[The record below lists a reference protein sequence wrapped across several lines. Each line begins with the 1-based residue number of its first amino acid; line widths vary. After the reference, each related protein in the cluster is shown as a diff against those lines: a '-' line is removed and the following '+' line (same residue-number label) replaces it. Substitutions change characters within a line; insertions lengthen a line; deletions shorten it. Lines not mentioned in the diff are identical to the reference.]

1 MSEERTMA
9 LSEIADRYDERLRTA
24 DYADL
29 DASAN
34 GLQVAPG
41 GDGLNETRGVEHAA
55 FAVDAAVETIERAAD
70 ADLLVTHHGLIW
82 DGLERV
88 TGRDHRRIAA
98 LIQNDL
104 ALYVSH
110 LPLDGHQ
117 ELGNAA
123 GVGDLLSLEDRA
135 PFGSLGPEHI
145 GQQGRLPEPTG
156 GAELRERLA
165 GGVDHEGRVRLF
177 DFGPD
182 AIESVGVVTGSG
194 ADWLPEA
201 AEAGL
206 DAFVTGEGKQK
217 LYHDARELGVT
228 VVLAGHYGTETFGVR
243 SLQSLAIRWGV
254 KTTFLDCPTG
264 L

>member
-1 MSEERTMA
+1 ME
-9 LSEIADRYDERLRTA
+9 LSEIVDRYDERLRTA

-34 GLQVAPG
+34 GLQVGDAGGPG
-41 GDGLNETRGVEHAA
+41 DEGGGWEIEHAA

-70 ADLLVTHHGLIW
+70 AGADLLVTHHGLIW
-82 DGLERV
+82 DGLARV

-98 LIQNDL
+98 LIENDL

-123 GVGDLLSLEDRA
+123 GVADLLALDDRA
-135 PFGSLGPEHI
+135 PFGSLGPEHV
-145 GQQGRLPEPTG
+145 GQQGRLPGPVS

-182 AIESVGVVTGSG
+182 AIESVGIVTGSG

-201 AEAGL
+201 AETGL
-206 DAFVTGEGKQK
+206 DAFVTGEGKQQ
-217 LYHDARELGVT
+217 LYHDAKEFGVT
-228 VVLAGHYGTETFGVR
+228 AVLAGHYGTETFGVR
-243 SLQSLAIRWGV
+243 SLQSLATGWGV
-254 KTTFLDCPTG
+254 ETTFLDCPTG

>member
-1 MSEERTMA
+1 MDLT
-9 LSEIADRYDERLRTA
+9 EIVDRYDRRLRTGN
-24 DYADL
+24 YADL

-34 GLQVAPG
+34 GLQVGPG
-41 GDGLNETRGVEHAA
+41 GDGRNETADVEHAA
-55 FAVDAAVETIERAAD
+55 FAVDAALETIERAAGAG

-98 LIQNDL
+98 LVENDL
-104 ALYVSH
+104 PLYVSH

-117 ELGNAA
+117 KLGNAA
-123 GVGDLLSLEDRA
+123 GVGDVLGLEDRA
-135 PFGSLGPEHI
+135 PFGSLGPEHV
-145 GQQGRLPEPTG
+145 GQRGRLPDPASGE
-156 GAELRERLA
+156 ELRERLA
-165 GGVDHEGRVRLF
+165 GSVDHEGRVRLF

-182 AIESVGVVTGSG
+182 AVESVGVVTGSG

-206 DAFVTGEGKQK
+206 DAYVTGEGKQQI
-217 LYHDARELGVT
+217 YHDATELGVT
-228 VVLAGHYGTETFGVR
+228 VVLAGHYGTETFGVQALR
-243 SLQSLAIRWGV
+243 SLAAEWGLE
-254 KTTFLDCPTG
+254 TTFVDCPTG

>member
-1 MSEERTMA
+1 MD
-9 LSEIADRYDERLRTA
+9 LSEMADRYDERLRTA

-34 GLQVAPG
+34 GLQVGPG
-41 GDGLNETRGVEHAA
+41 GDGRNETADVEHAA
-55 FAVDAAVETIERAAD
+55 FAVDAALETIERAAGAG

-98 LIQNDL
+98 LVENDL

-123 GVGDLLSLEDRA
+123 GVSDVLGLEDRA
-135 PFGSLGPEHI
+135 PFGSLGPEDV
-145 GQQGRLPEPTG
+145 GQRGRFPEPVSG
-156 GAELRERLA
+156 DDLRSRLA
-165 GGVDHEGRVRLF
+165 EEVDHEGRVRLF

-182 AIESVGVVTGSG
+182 AIESVGIVTGSG

-201 AEAGL
+201 AGAGL
-206 DAFVTGEGKQK
+206 DAFLTGEGKQK
-217 LYHDARELGVT
+217 LYHDAKELGVT

-243 SLQSLAIRWGV
+243 SLQSLADGWGPE
-254 KTTFLDCPTG
+254 TTFFDCPTG

>member
-1 MSEERTMA
+1 MD
-9 LSEIADRYDERLRTA
+9 LSEMADRYDDRLRTV

-34 GLQVAPG
+34 GLQVGPEEA
-41 GDGLNETRGVEHAA
+41 EIEHVA
-55 FAVDAAVETIERAAD
+55 FAVDAAIETIERAGDAG

-98 LIQNDL
+98 LMENDL
-104 ALYVSH
+104 ALYVTH

-123 GVGDLLSLEDRA
+123 GVGDLLDLDDRA
-135 PFGSLGPEHI
+135 PFGSLGPEHV
-145 GQQGRLPEPTG
+145 GQRGRLPESVSG
-156 GAELRERLA
+156 EDLRDRLA
-165 GGVDHEGRVRLF
+165 GEVDHEGRVRLF
-177 DFGPD
+177 EFGPD
-182 AIESVGVVTGSG
+182 AIESVGIVTGSG

-217 LYHDARELGVT
+217 LYHDAKELGVT
-228 VVLAGHYGTETFGVR
+228 VVLAGHYGTETFGVE
-243 SLQSLAIRWGV
+243 SLASLGTEWGLE
-254 KTTFLDCPTG
+254 TTVLDCPTG

>member
-1 MSEERTMA
+1 ME
-9 LSEIADRYDERLRTA
+9 LSEMADRYDEHVRTA

-34 GLQVAPG
+34 GLQVAPE
-41 GDGLNETRGVEHAA
+41 NAEIEHAA

-70 ADLLVTHHGLIW
+70 AGADLLVTHHGLIW

-98 LIQNDL
+98 LVENDL
-104 ALYVSH
+104 ALYVAH
-110 LPLDGHQ
+110 IPLDAHQ

-135 PFGSLGPEHI
+135 PFGSLGPEHV
-145 GQQGRLPEPTG
+145 GQRGHLPDPASGED
-156 GAELRERLA
+156 LRDRLA
-165 GGVDHEGRVRLF
+165 RDVDHEGRVRLF

-182 AIESVGVVTGSG
+182 AIESVGIVTGSG

-217 LYHDARELGVT
+217 IYHDAKELGVT
-228 VVLAGHYGTETFGVR
+228 VVLAGHYGTETFGV
-243 SLQSLAIRWGV
+243 QSLGSVAAGWGLE
-254 KTTFLDCPTG
+254 TTFLDCPTG